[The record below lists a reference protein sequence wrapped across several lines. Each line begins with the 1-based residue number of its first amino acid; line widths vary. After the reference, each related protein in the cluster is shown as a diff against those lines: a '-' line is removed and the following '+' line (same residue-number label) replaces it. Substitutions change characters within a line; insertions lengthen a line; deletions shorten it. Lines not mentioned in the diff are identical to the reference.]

1 MIQIMFSYEENLT
14 NTFSIK
20 KSVSVLVLIISGSQS
35 GKEEAL
41 TEGKLSVPSQMPIFQ
56 RAESLSSYLFLL
68 LLRLE
73 EPQSDQPRLSCLT
86 FACLYLHTSL
96 ASHSFTI
103 FTRVAFRGQW
113 FCVFVYFIYSWPD
126 HEEWGKGLANYLY
139 YQELGVLGL
148 YLFLWIFLNNFTLTT
163 FCSFIWNRKSWK
175 VDDCARVGQGNT
187 PDSDVE

>member
-1 MIQIMFSYEENLT
+1 MINLISQSQSCVSDDAQKSILLTQEFLNFLMIQIMFSYEENLT

-103 FTRVAFRGQW
+103 FTRVAFRGQ
-113 FCVFVYFIYSWPD
+113 
-126 HEEWGKGLANYLY
+126 
-139 YQELGVLGL
+139 
-148 YLFLWIFLNNFTLTT
+148 
-163 FCSFIWNRKSWK
+163 
-175 VDDCARVGQGNT
+175 
-187 PDSDVE
+187 